1 MLQALLTKTSIIKI
15 TAVLIGFA
23 LLIYFWRTG
32 AVEVLF
38 AQINQDQ
45 ISAWVN
51 KSGYWGPL
59 IIVGLMTAAVVA
71 SPIPSAPI
79 AIAAGAA
86 YGQIFGT
93 MYVIA
98 GAFLGAMVAFYLSR
112 WLGRKT
118 IRRWFGAKID
128 KGLLGSQNA
137 LTAIIFLS
145 RLLPFVSFDV
155 ISYAAGLSVI
165 HAWRFAA
172 ATLLGVIP
180 MAFLLA
186 HLGEMAIVGDS
197 DLAMWFSLIL
207 GVVVVLPVLFLIY
220 RRLRL
225 ATDRTID
232 N

>member
-1 MLQALLTKTSIIKI
+1 MLQALLTKTSIIRI
-15 TAVLIGFA
+15 TAGLIGIA
-23 LLIYFWRTG
+23 LFVYFWRTG
-32 AVEVLF
+32 AVEALF

-45 ISAWVN
+45 ISAWVDS
-51 KSGYWGPL
+51 SGYWGPL

-93 MYVIA
+93 LYVIA
-98 GAFLGAMVAFYLSR
+98 GAFLGAMIAFCLSR

-118 IRRWFGAKID
+118 IRRWFGEGVD

-137 LTAIIFLS
+137 LTAVVLLS
-145 RLLPFVSFDV
+145 RLMPFVSFDM
-155 ISYAAGLSVI
+155 ISYAAGLSI
-165 HAWRFAA
+165 IKPARFAL

-186 HLGEMAIVGDS
+186 HLGEMAIVGDG

-207 GVVVVLPVLFLIY
+207 GVVVVLPVLFLLY
-220 RRLRL
+220 RRLRE
-225 ATDRTID
+225 ASVRTID